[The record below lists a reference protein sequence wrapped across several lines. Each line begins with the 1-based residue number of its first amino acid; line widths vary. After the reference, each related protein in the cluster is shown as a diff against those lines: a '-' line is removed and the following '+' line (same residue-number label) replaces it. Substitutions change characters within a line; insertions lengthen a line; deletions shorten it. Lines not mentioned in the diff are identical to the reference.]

1 MQDGPTAPEILAS
14 VAAFLRD
21 DVLGQLSG
29 ATAFQLRV
37 AANALDLVRREL
49 TMAPAAAEREHAA
62 LEAVLSQT
70 GTTAELTAELA
81 RRISNRTL
89 DPSVPEVEALLWRI
103 TEDKL
108 AVDQPGYAG
117 LLLAQALRATAGRC
131 EPNEGKSR

>member
-49 TMAPAAAEREHAA
+49 TIEPSAVAREHAA

-89 DPSVPEVEALLWRI
+89 DPSTPDVETLLWEI
-103 TEDKL
+103 TDDKL

-117 LLLAQALRATAGRC
+117 LLLARVLRVTAGRT
-131 EPNEGKSR
+131 EPNEGKS